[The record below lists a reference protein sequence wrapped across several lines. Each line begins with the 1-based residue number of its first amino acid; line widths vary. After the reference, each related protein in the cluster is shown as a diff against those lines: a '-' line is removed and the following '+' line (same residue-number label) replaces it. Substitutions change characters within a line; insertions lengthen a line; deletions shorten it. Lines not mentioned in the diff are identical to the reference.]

1 MLSNEKFANRLVS
14 CKHRRTQNQ
23 LKIKSMT
30 KFKIKLWLTLTIIGL
45 IGIASLLLSD
55 LPLDNLPEK
64 VTKAISPETLKLL
77 ILINP
82 SLILIIS
89 TVIGTILYDKVK
101 LTIPIFEKLL
111 NKPDSATFS
120 LLDITKQGIILG
132 ILAGV
137 LIFSIVKIFEPY
149 LPQVLTDATKDIN
162 LNIFT
167 KVLYGG
173 ITEELLT
180 RFGLMSLFVW
190 LLFKMFKRLNS
201 AIYWSAIIIS
211 AILFALGHLPIV
223 FQAVAEPTLPIYT
236 YIILGNSIGGLIFG
250 FAYWKKGLEC
260 VFISHSFAHLTLI
273 TLNLTIQ

>member
-1 MLSNEKFANRLVS
+1 
-14 CKHRRTQNQ
+14 
-23 LKIKSMT
+23 MT

-137 LIFSIVKIFEPY
+137 LIFSIGKISEPY

-260 VFISHSFAHLTLI
+260 AFISHSFAHLTLI